1 MAAPDTHPPVQI
13 ANADLAVERQNILRG
28 KLEFYFAALS
38 KRAKIRKRLVY
49 TINGDES
56 PLEKVV
62 RMNEGADA
70 LFTSFAYDRQTSE
83 NFKDTLRVDTPQ
95 EMLNIDPQL
104 RYPLIAQ
111 LLKLVDQGEF
121 RHRKL
126 ILVGDLHEKIG
137 QFIRSALPVTVT
149 AYTTSERKEISRP
162 VSITSLDS
170 IVRDAEAAP
179 AEGRPIPVGSLV
191 TMDVADIHFDGVINM
206 PEEGNRFVLKD
217 QTLVD
222 TARKLFLSKG
232 LQAKLVQEQISEEKL
247 VFVRGK
253 RVFIVLEPD
262 LEHIISERF
271 VFDQMEN
278 VYPHHTL
285 EEAFKTLE
293 GGKSEGILEYFEKEG
308 YDIIFK
314 VLDQDERDK
323 LLTAVLGEKLPK
335 ILLKEVET
343 VKSMIGSLE
352 DSELESLFYNLPT
365 EVVEQTLEGLK
376 EKNYE
381 RFLSHIPPKMREG
394 VILDFLRDPKQVR
407 AAWQGIGSEE
417 KKQILVTQA
426 SLIHGVIYLLDS
438 TLSKQKFP
446 GLKFDFERSYKSALL
461 AKMNSKEQKS
471 TLATIVRSIEGSGGA
486 PKGLLVRQLDP
497 PQLERF
503 FTEAILRNP
512 SAIYNKLDPGIR
524 KQIWVTVGREFK
536 DQISKGL
543 HALDKIEILKGS
555 KEMAVG
561 LIFNNPDFMDYLKSG
576 EELEFSASLFLAVKK
591 LNKGESK
598 TALLKKV
605 LTDPAWRASRVKGVP
620 ALLTD
625 PDNGL
630 IFEKLSEHVEE
641 LEFKFDSL
649 VCTKADY
656 EALKDSEPLAG
667 AVVTLVDELVDPALY
682 KLFQTGELDPQE
694 YDKFSASVEQ
704 EIAGLRREMA
714 AREVEDPVGVY
725 VLETMQTLNELSNQV
740 MSGGLNEK
748 ILAEMDDRAAVRRR
762 ILDAMKA
769 HVRRIEEFLVKAE
782 KKLPA
787 YDAKIAQLRQ
797 AANKFGGQYD
807 EAYAKAN
814 ALFEEFKKLQ
824 QLQKQG
830 QQDRKKVALIQK
842 ELSVSFF
849 ELIQPLILD
858 KVRSLGGVFKR
869 VMRAVGVGGKDS
881 EGGQEKR
888 VIFKFSDEEIE
899 NILRYSIVFCSK
911 DAILAQF
918 IATCL
923 RIDKLENSLF
933 KLATAETLPSK
944 TDIDIL
950 FYGPGYS
957 VGDFSNSVKENQMV
971 AFADQDFHDR
981 LTANEKLKART
992 KAALTKAEEGLKTRK
1007 PQLEKANAALKALQA
1022 NRRKAESAAAAL
1034 EEEKRK
1040 LRNNLK
1046 KQKEKRHQMLGEMD
1060 LLENRLAEID
1070 TKYEELRSR
1079 IAQLV
1084 GGDGNETMDLLKAG
1098 KQEMAEQM
1106 REELVALNK
1115 ELARMMFIKGV
1126 KDAGDSISKN
1136 TQKEILS
1143 RLESRE
1149 IYPYRKKPFKK
1160 LIVADDGTNT
1170 STNLKRAFIDAA
1182 IRHFKLPEMGVQEV
1196 SINRLLSMAENGN
1209 GNQYPFVAL
1218 LSDKPEDDY
1227 EDLKLKVKKIRKLMP
1242 ETYQLMI
1249 TPFGSLA
1256 ETGRGDPIFRNL
1268 QSLKDNCTLVNASI
1282 GDFSDPS
1289 AMTTVLR
1296 EKAPVG

>member
-13 ANADLAVERQNILRG
+13 ANADLAVERQNMLRV
-28 KLEFYFAALS
+28 KLEGYFAALS

-62 RMNEGADA
+62 RMNGGADA
-70 LFTSFAYDRQTSE
+70 LFTSFAYDRRTSD
-83 NFKDTLRVDTPQ
+83 NFKDSLRVDTPQ

-111 LLKLVDQGEF
+111 MLKLVDQGEF

-149 AYTTSERKEISRP
+149 AYTTSDRKEISRP
-162 VSITSLDS
+162 IQITSLER
-170 IVRDAEAAP
+170 IARDPEAAP

-191 TMDVADIHFDGVINM
+191 TLDVADIHFDGVINM

-232 LQAKLVQEQISEEKL
+232 LQAALAQEQISEEKL

-271 VFDQMEN
+271 IFDKMEN

-308 YDIIFK
+308 YDIIFE

-323 LLTAVLGEKLPK
+323 LLTAVLGNKVPQFLV
-335 ILLKEVET
+335 KEVET
-343 VKSMIGSLE
+343 VKSMIGSLD
-352 DSELESLFYNLPT
+352 DSDLESLFYNLPT

-381 RFLSHIPPKMREG
+381 RFLSQIPPKMREG
-394 VILDFLRDPKQVR
+394 VILEFLRDPKRVR
-407 AAWQGIGSEE
+407 AAWQGIGAEE
-417 KKQILVTQA
+417 KKEILVTQA
-426 SLIHGVIYLLDS
+426 PLIHGVIYLLDS
-438 TLSKQKFP
+438 TLSKKKFP
-446 GLKFDFERSYKSALL
+446 ALRFDFERSYKSALL
-461 AKMNSKEQKS
+461 AKMNAKEQKS
-471 TLATIVRSIEGSGGA
+471 TLATIVRSIEASGA
-486 PKGLLVRQLDP
+486 PKGLLNRQLEP
-497 PQLERF
+497 IEIERF

-512 SAIYNKLDPGIR
+512 SAIYNKLNPGIR

-536 DQISKGL
+536 DQISKKL

-555 KEMAVG
+555 KETSLE
-561 LIFNNPDFMDYLKSG
+561 LIFNNPAFMSYLKSG
-576 EELEFSASLFLAVKK
+576 EDVEFSASLFLAVKK
-591 LNKGESK
+591 LNKAESK

-605 LTDPAWRASRVKGVP
+605 LTDPAWRPSRVKGVP

-649 VCTKADY
+649 VCTRADY
-656 EALKDSEPLAG
+656 EALKDQEPLAG
-667 AVVTLVDELVDPALY
+667 AVVTLVDDLVDPVLY
-682 KLFQTGELDPQE
+682 KLFQAGELDREE

-704 EIAGLRREMA
+704 EISGLRREMA
-714 AREVEDPVGVY
+714 AREVDDPVGVY
-725 VLETMQTLNELSNQV
+725 VLETMQTLNQLSNQV

-748 ILAEMDDRAAVRRR
+748 TLAGMDDRGAVRRR

-769 HVRRIEEFLVKAE
+769 HVRRIDEFLVKAE

-797 AANKFGGQYD
+797 AADKFGRQYD
-807 EAYAKAN
+807 QAYAKAN

-824 QLQKQG
+824 QLQQQG
-830 QQDRKKVALIQK
+830 LQDRKKVALTQK

-858 KVRSLGGVFKR
+858 KVRSLGGVFQR
-869 VMRAVGVGGKDS
+869 VMRAVGVGGKTS
-881 EGGQEKR
+881 EEGLEKR

-899 NILRYSIVFCSK
+899 NILRYNIVFCSK
-911 DAILAQF
+911 DTILAQF

-923 RIDKLENSLF
+923 RIDKLEDSLF
-933 KLATAETLPSK
+933 KLATAENLPSK

-957 VGDFSNSVKENQMV
+957 VDDFSGSLKENQLV

-992 KAALTKAEEGLKTRK
+992 KAALTKAEEGLKSRK
-1007 PQLEKANAALKALQA
+1007 PLLEKANAALKTLQSG
-1022 NRRKAESAAAAL
+1022 RGKAESAAAAL
-1034 EEEKRK
+1034 EAEKRK
-1040 LRNNLK
+1040 LRENFK
-1046 KQKEKRHQMLGEMD
+1046 KQKEKRHHTLGEMK
-1060 LLENRLAEID
+1060 LLGTRLAEID

-1084 GGDGNETMDLLKAG
+1084 GGEGNETMDLLKAG

-1106 REELVALNK
+1106 RQELVALNK

-1143 RLESRE
+1143 RVESRE
-1149 IYPYRKKPFKK
+1149 IYPYRKRPFKR

-1170 STNLKRAFIDAA
+1170 STNMKRAFIDAA

-1209 GNQYPFVAL
+1209 GSQYPFVAL
-1218 LSDKPEDDY
+1218 ISDKPADDY
-1227 EDLKLKVKKIRKLMP
+1227 GELKLKVKKIRKLMP

-1249 TPFGSLA
+1249 TPFGNMA
-1256 ETGRGDPIFRNL
+1256 ETDQADPIFRNL

-1282 GDFSDPS
+1282 GDFTDPS

-1296 EKAPVG
+1296 EKAPLG